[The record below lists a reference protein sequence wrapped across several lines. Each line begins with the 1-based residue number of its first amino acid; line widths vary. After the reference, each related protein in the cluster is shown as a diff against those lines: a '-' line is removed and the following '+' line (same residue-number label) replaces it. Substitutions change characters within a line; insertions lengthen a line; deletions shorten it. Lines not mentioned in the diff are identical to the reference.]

1 LPTGLPEAS
10 VEQLRVLR
18 PEEEEVPVLAAA
30 AVLAVAAE
38 AAEEETVAEG
48 VVGLQLS
55 QLRRRKLL
63 PFPRLRQE
71 T

>member
-1 LPTGLPEAS
+1 M
-10 VEQLRVLR
+10 RVLR
-18 PEEEEVPVLAAA
+18 PEEEEEVPVLAAA